1 MTIIID
7 NSSPI
12 YVNKIILSKG
22 DDEFIVLDN
31 EWKDLAKTKFSFEY
45 WDGININHLTEL
57 LAHKFETTQ
66 DNSLIIKLLQL
77 ITKKENHDKDH
88 PFRIHSNSSS

>member
-7 NSSPI
+7 NSSQI
-12 YVNKIILSKG
+12 YVDKIILSNG
-22 DDEFIVLDN
+22 DKFIILDD
-31 EWKDLAKTKFSFEY
+31 EWKDLARTKFSFEY
-45 WDGININHLTEL
+45 WDGINIDHLTEL

-88 PFRIHSNSSS
+88 PFRIYGNPSS